1 MAAQVTPQPHAQR
14 EVVRVSKQSTRA
26 ELEAGITAL
35 RAKQDRM
42 PKAWVDRRAEVGDE
56 IDELVDWWLEAK
68 A

>member
-1 MAAQVTPQPHAQR
+1 MSAITKLSA
-14 EVVRVSKQSTRA
+14 RA
-26 ELEAGITAL
+26 EIERQIAVL

-56 IDELVDWWLEAK
+56 IDQLVDWWLEAD